1 MNQKTTPIPEDEKIL
16 IANKPAALRAVN
28 SLMDWLFLP
37 GRDPRSAAYHAGV
50 RGMLLFKLCHQPL
63 KQPYTVGTAEADA
76 WWAGNE
82 EGRHAI
88 QARLQAREDAEGL
101 LS

>member
-1 MNQKTTPIPEDEKIL
+1 MVQHIETPREQVL
-16 IANKPAALRAVN
+16 ATAKPTALQAVN
-28 SLMDWLFLP
+28 SLMEWLFRP

-50 RGMLLFKLCHQPL
+50 RDMLLFKLCHQQL

-82 EGRHAI
+82 EGRTAI
-88 QARLQAREDAEGL
+88 RVRLQAREDAEGL

>member
-1 MNQKTTPIPEDEKIL
+1 MKNP
-16 IANKPAALRAVN
+16 NALHAVN
-28 SLMDWLFLP
+28 SLMEWLFRP
-37 GRDPRSAAYHAGV
+37 GRDPRSEAYRAGV
-50 RGMLLFKLCHQPL
+50 RDMLLLMLCAKPL
-63 KQPYTVGTAEADA
+63 KQPYTIGTAEADA

-88 QARLQAREDAEGL
+88 RNRLQAREDAEGL

>member
-1 MNQKTTPIPEDEKIL
+1 MSKKTTPIPEDEKVL
-16 IANKPAALRAVN
+16 AATKPAALSAVN
-28 SLMDWLFLP
+28 SLMDWLFRP

-50 RGMLLFKLCHQPL
+50 RDMLLFKLCHQPL

-88 QARLQAREDAEGL
+88 QMRLQAREDAEGL